1 MTQRDIKNSVS
12 RGSSLASLVF
22 SRRIRVEYE
31 TNGQGKPCELRWLN
45 SFSTRNFTN
54 DAVFDD
60 TLPVS
65 QGLVEVGAVP
75 LDALRSSMED
85 GFRRKS
91 YIGKSDRLFFL
102 NPDLVSSTIGSPFR
116 SESSNQRV
124 CARSRCS
131 AARPLYSD

>member
-91 YIGKSDRLFFL
+91 YIGKSDRLIL
-102 NPDLVSSTIGSPFR
+102 
-116 SESSNQRV
+116 SES
-124 CARSRCS
+124 
-131 AARPLYSD
+131 